1 MLIAMIKGPDY
12 LRLTDLSRDP
22 IISSDIVVQGDPAHY
37 VYDKFD
43 KLSKVTYYWF
53 LGKEFRGD
61 MVSLYS
67 SLEHLRVTNMQFLL
81 IRTKLSQATRLG
93 EQIKSKCEREG
104 KMEEERAVASSLPLP
119 IAFSWWFQ
127 EAFLLANVTN
137 LPFPIP
143 SLPPQT
149 VLGISFF

>member
-22 IISSDIVVQGDPAHY
+22 IIGSDIVVQGDPAHY

-43 KLSKVTYYWF
+43 KLPKVTYYWF

-67 SLEHLRVTNMQFLL
+67 RLEHLIVTNTQFLH
-81 IRTKLSQATRLG
+81 IGTKLSQRTRLG
-93 EQIKSKCEREG
+93 EQ
-104 KMEEERAVASSLPLP
+104 
-119 IAFSWWFQ
+119 Q
-127 EAFLLANVTN
+127 E
-137 LPFPIP
+137 
-143 SLPPQT
+143 
-149 VLGISFF
+149 ISTSNTGRDC

>member
-43 KLSKVTYYWF
+43 KLPKVTYYWF

-67 SLEHLRVTNMQFLL
+67 SLEHLRVTKMQFLL
-81 IRTKLSQATRLG
+81 IWTKLSQTTRL
-93 EQIKSKCEREG
+93 EKQKE
-104 KMEEERAVASSLPLP
+104 
-119 IAFSWWFQ
+119 
-127 EAFLLANVTN
+127 
-137 LPFPIP
+137 
-143 SLPPQT
+143 
-149 VLGISFF
+149 ISTCNTSRDC

>member
-1 MLIAMIKGPDY
+1 MLIAMIKGRDY

-22 IISSDIVVQGDPAHY
+22 IISSDIVVQGDPARY

-43 KLSKVTYYWF
+43 KLPKVTYYWF

-81 IRTKLSQATRLG
+81 IRTKLSQTTRLG
-93 EQIKSKCEREG
+93 ERKE
-104 KMEEERAVASSLPLP
+104 
-119 IAFSWWFQ
+119 
-127 EAFLLANVTN
+127 
-137 LPFPIP
+137 
-143 SLPPQT
+143 
-149 VLGISFF
+149 ISTSNTGRDC